1 MFSWYATKK
10 LHNEMMHSVLN
21 APVPLYFDKTP
32 LSRIL
37 NIFSKDL
44 NQLEIQMSY
53 HISAFIMMMYTMF
66 AIASVAIAAH
76 KYMIF
81 LVPFVFIMCIMLINE
96 ALPAIKE
103 TGQLF
108 RLAKSPMISH
118 IQNSLS
124 GSNTI
129 RVYGRSQ
136 EFIEANYNHINNH
149 IFAIQVYEGV
159 NSWFALRIDLLSILL
174 MAVIS
179 TACVFLRTDVSQEEQ
194 ESISLSGLTD
204 KKEVIEPVLLS
215 MLLSYVLTIQTTLVY
230 VLKFYVQIESNMIN
244 AERCMNLVNIIQE

>member
-1 MFSWYATKK
+1 
-10 LHNEMMHSVLN
+10 
-21 APVPLYFDKTP
+21 
-32 LSRIL
+32 
-37 NIFSKDL
+37 
-44 NQLEIQMSY
+44 
-53 HISAFIMMMYTMF
+53 
-66 AIASVAIAAH
+66 
-76 KYMIF
+76 
-81 LVPFVFIMCIMLINE
+81 
-96 ALPAIKE
+96 
-103 TGQLF
+103 
-108 RLAKSPMISH
+108 MISH

-129 RVYGRSQ
+129 RIYGRSQ

-159 NSWFALRIDLLSILL
+159 NSWFAIRIDILSVLL

-179 TACVFLRTDVSQEEQ
+179 TACVFLRTDVSQEDQ

-244 AERCMNLVNIIQE
+244 AERCMNLVNIIQEQEIIGQELTIREKFTVADGWPKQGAVEFKNVSLRYRP